1 MNKKSMNHG
10 GPPMGNFR
18 FLDDTDAQRI
28 LGVDRLTFQEL
39 LRSKRLRP
47 VSGTGTIQ
55 FFRAADVNRLHDELT
70 AEAASPPAVPAAEA
84 APPATPEAVP
94 EKKPKKTQEPA
105 MRVHTRMT
113 ADLKW
118 YDISDADI
126 QAWFDQLHPDTYERR
141 RGVAQFVRQ
150 RMDQI
155 IALLDAGEARYQA
168 LMEGQETSGGSG
180 ERGEVREQRKK
191 QKK

>member
-1 MNKKSMNHG
+1 
-10 GPPMGNFR
+10 MGNFR

-39 LRSKRLRP
+39 LRTKRLRP

-55 FFRAADVNRLHDELT
+55 FFRAADVNRLHDEL
-70 AEAASPPAVPAAEA
+70 AAEA
-84 APPATPEAVP
+84 TSPTEALAAETPPAAPEAVP
-94 EKKPKKTQEPA
+94 EKKPKKVQEPA

-126 QAWFDQLHPDTYERR
+126 QAWFDQLHPETYERR

-150 RMDQI
+150 RMDHI
-155 IALLDAGEARYQA
+155 IALLDAGEARYHT
-168 LMEGQETSGGSG
+168 LMEGQEAAGGS
-180 ERGEVREQRKK
+180 GEVREQRKK
-191 QKK
+191 QKR